1 MELVVAVLLLAGVFA
16 FVVGIRPRDLPPPE
30 AVSPTQH
37 LEDRKARIYEGL
49 RDLQFEYRV
58 GKLSEADYQRT
69 KLDLQQQL
77 ASLMAEIDKIAPGT
91 ATASAA
97 SAFAPEPKPAPDG
110 KSCAACGA
118 MFDQPMKFCG
128 KCGKAM
134 A

>member
-1 MELVVAVLLLAGVFA
+1 MELVVAVLLLAGVFT

-30 AVSPTQH
+30 AASPTQH

-58 GKLSEADYQRT
+58 GKLSEPDYQRT

-77 ASLMAEIDKIAPGT
+77 AGVMAEIDKVAPGT
-91 ATASAA
+91 AAAAAPVAPAA
-97 SAFAPEPKPAPDG
+97 SDG
-110 KSCAACGA
+110 LSCPACGA
-118 MFDQPMKFCG
+118 TFDQPMKFCG
-128 KCGKAM
+128 KCGKAI

>member
-1 MELVVAVLLLAGVFA
+1 MELVVAVLLLAGVFT

-30 AVSPTQH
+30 AASPTQH

-77 ASLMAEIDKIAPGT
+77 AGVMAEIDKVAPG
-91 ATASAA
+91 AA
-97 SAFAPEPKPAPDG
+97 ALPEAKPVPDG
-110 KSCAACGA
+110 LSCAACGA
-118 MFDQPMKFCG
+118 TFDQPMKFCG
-128 KCGKAM
+128 KCGKAI

>member
-30 AVSPTQH
+30 AASPTQH

-77 ASLMAEIDKIAPGT
+77 AGVMAEIDRVAPGT
-91 ATASAA
+91 SAA
-97 SAFAPEPKPAPDG
+97 APEPKPASDG

-118 MFDQPMKFCG
+118 TFDQPMKFCG
-128 KCGKAM
+128 KCGKAI